1 MNEFDEM
8 KNIRFNIT
16 SKMNSLLLELIL
28 MEQIMEQKNL
38 TDIQLV
44 MFYRHHKDLK
54 KDFSKEFEK
63 NNKKQIKRYN
73 ELVKK
78 TSEK

>member
-54 KDFSKEFEK
+54 KECACAHSFFF
-63 NNKKQIKRYN
+63 
-73 ELVKK
+73 
-78 TSEK
+78 

>member
-44 MFYRHHKDLK
+44 MFYRYHKDLK

-63 NNKKQIKRYN
+63 NNKEQIKRYN

>member
-16 SKMNSLLLELIL
+16 SKMKSLLLELIL
-28 MEQIMEQKNL
+28 MEQKNL

-44 MFYRHHKDLK
+44 MFYRHHKD
-54 KDFSKEFEK
+54 F
-63 NNKKQIKRYN
+63 
-73 ELVKK
+73 
-78 TSEK
+78 